1 MFSHPEDLLGKP
13 GHVWHGV
20 AVGWRNDINAYVSP
34 IESSCDRI
42 SGVKM
47 SLNENSLLL
56 LSYYAPTAGQDCD
69 FIDSICSLSELLLQH
84 LLPGDQIM
92 IGADSNCSSKSS
104 LRRQEAWNNFCKRY
118 QLTNHLSPDPS
129 FHHHNGQ
136 SESFID
142 MFTASSNISTS
153 EIRQYCTLN
162 NHLNLS
168 SHDPIE
174 TSISISLETH
184 GKSSNYTSTYLDFK
198 REKIIWQDDKIPKYQ
213 ELTAKALGGAL
224 DYWDSPETLPL
235 LSSLVS
241 NLLVRCATMVFKS
254 RSPNFEK
261 SPKRPSL
268 KLRQAQNVLKRCFE
282 QWKKAGKPDS
292 KADPS
297 RAEYTAARA
306 DLQRLSRY
314 EENLN
319 KI

>member
-20 AVGWRNDINAYVSP
+20 AVGWRNDINAY
-34 IESSCDRI
+34 
-42 SGVKM
+42 
-47 SLNENSLLL
+47 ENSLLL

-104 LRRQEAWNNFCKRY
+104 LRRQEAWNFCKRY
-118 QLTNHLSPDPS
+118 HLTNHLSSEPS

-153 EIRQYCTLN
+153 EICQYCTLN

-213 ELTAKALGGAL
+213 ELTAKALEGAL

-254 RSPNFEK
+254 RSLNFEK

-268 KLRQAQNVLKRCFE
+268 KHRQAQNVLKRCFE

>member
-1 MFSHPEDLLGKP
+1 
-13 GHVWHGV
+13 
-20 AVGWRNDINAYVSP
+20 
-34 IESSCDRI
+34 
-42 SGVKM
+42 
-47 SLNENSLLL
+47 
-56 LSYYAPTAGQDCD
+56 
-69 FIDSICSLSELLLQH
+69 
-84 LLPGDQIM
+84 M

-104 LRRQEAWNNFCKRY
+104 LRRQEAWNFCKRY
-118 QLTNHLSPDPS
+118 HLTNHLSSEPS

-153 EIRQYCTLN
+153 EICQYCTLN

-168 SHDPIE
+168 SHDPIK

-213 ELTAKALGGAL
+213 EVKALEGAL
-224 DYWDSPETLPL
+224 DYWDSPEIPL
-235 LSSLVS
+235 LTSLVS
-241 NLLVRCATMVFKS
+241 KLLVRCATMVFKS